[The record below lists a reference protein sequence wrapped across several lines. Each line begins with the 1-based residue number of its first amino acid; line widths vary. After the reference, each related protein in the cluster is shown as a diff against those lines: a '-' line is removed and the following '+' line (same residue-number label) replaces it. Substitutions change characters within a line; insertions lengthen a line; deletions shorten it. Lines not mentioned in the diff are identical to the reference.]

1 MQDVLPINRSL
12 SSSLGVDLIEKRM
25 STAAYRPTKSN
36 LRRKSFQ
43 EAPFGPSN
51 SIPFSDS
58 PSTRA
63 PARQTGR
70 LRKTGEAWVRHGP
83 LPHWK
88 GTITYRPIASLRR
101 KNRELTNSIRMERYA
116 GSMKPK
122 LTTK

>member
-12 SSSLGVDLIEKRM
+12 SSSLGVNLIEKR
-25 STAAYRPTKSN
+25 TAAYRPTKSN

-51 SIPFSDS
+51 SIPFSDNA
-58 PSTRA
+58 STRA

-70 LRKTGEAWVRHGP
+70 LRKTGKAWVRSNP
-83 LPHWK
+83 PHWE

-116 GSMKPK
+116 RSREPK
-122 LTTK
+122 HTAE